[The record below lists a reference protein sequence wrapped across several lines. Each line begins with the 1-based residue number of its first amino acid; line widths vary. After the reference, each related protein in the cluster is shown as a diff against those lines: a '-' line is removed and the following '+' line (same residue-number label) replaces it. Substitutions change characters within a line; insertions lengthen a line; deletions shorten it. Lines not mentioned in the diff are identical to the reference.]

1 MASTLDGS
9 SSSSSS
15 SSSNSDAYLGF
26 LEQAKQKFWMTTS
39 HLSEEQRNQLWFQAA
54 CQPTQPSMAHQ
65 VPRSMTFDPS
75 SMMELPVW
83 NQLWSALPSMI

>member
-1 MASTLDGS
+1 MASTLN
-9 SSSSSS
+9 SSSSS
-15 SSSNSDAYLGF
+15 SSSNTYLGF
-26 LEQAKQKFWMTTS
+26 LEQAKHNFWMTNS

-65 VPRSMTFDPS
+65 VPRSMTFGPS

-83 NQLWSALPSMI
+83 IQLWSALP